1 MSATGK
7 LKSAL
12 MASVML
18 FSASVALASE
28 EKAAPA
34 ATPVVTT
41 QDAQSTDMNDPLEG
55 ANRVMFEVNQ
65 VLDQVLLR
73 PVAVVYRGV
82 LPDFAQDGVRNFMN
96 NLNSPVI
103 FANDLLQGDTDRAGV
118 TLARFGI
125 NSTIGL
131 GGLFDVASE
140 FDLPYHDEDF
150 GQTLGTWG
158 LGEGPY
164 LYFVVRG
171 PTNVRDLTGF
181 VVDRGLDPLTYVNW
195 GNDELEYAPIARTVL
210 NVIDLRAR
218 NIDTLD
224 EIERSSV
231 DYYASIRSLYRR
243 GQMLFAMAL
252 RHRIC
257 LILTL
262 ATVPLQRHQ
271 IARILPP
278 NSHRPDGHCK
288 HRASAHGRGK
298 VKDERLHFHGS
309 QDHPAG
315 VCHAVLGDDGSSD
328 GRRAGC

>member
-1 MSATGK
+1 M
-7 LKSAL
+7 
-12 MASVML
+12 
-18 FSASVALASE
+18 F
-28 EKAAPA
+28 
-34 ATPVVTT
+34 
-41 QDAQSTDMNDPLEG
+41 G
-55 ANRVMFEVNQ
+55 ANQ
-65 VLDQVLLR
+65 VLDKVLLR

-96 NLNSPVI
+96 NLNAPVI
-103 FANDLLQGDTDRAGV
+103 FANDLLQGETDRAGV

-164 LYFVVRG
+164 LYFLVMG

-195 GNDELEYAPIARTVL
+195 GDDELEYAPIARTAL

-231 DYYASIRSLYRR
+231 DYYASIRSLYRQSR
-243 GQMLFAMAL
+243 ADAIRNGA
-252 RHRIC
+252 
-257 LILTL
+257 
-262 ATVPLQRHQ
+262 PSKD
-271 IARILPP
+271 LP
-278 NSHRPDGHCK
+278 DFDFG
-288 HRASAHGRGK
+288 
-298 VKDERLHFHGS
+298 
-309 QDHPAG
+309 
-315 VCHAVLGDDGSSD
+315 DGSSSTSPNSQNPP
-328 GRRAGC
+328 AQ